1 MTLQGN
7 GMDRLVITGGAKLQ
21 GTISIGGSKNA
32 CLPIIASAL
41 LCPETLHLKNIPAL
55 SDVGSMVEL
64 LLHLGCSVAEDKKE
78 LKLQTDT
85 LVTEDAPYDLV
96 RKMRASVLVL
106 GPLLSR
112 FGKARISLPGG
123 CAIGA
128 RPIDLHLKGLKL
140 LGAEITLEQGY
151 VSASVPNGRLV
162 GADIDLGFP
171 SVGATQNL
179 MMAAVLAEGI
189 TRIYQ
194 SAREPEIAQLADC
207 LNAMGADVR
216 NAGEVMIEIHGTTSL
231 HGAEYS
237 IEADRIQGGSYA
249 MMVAATKG
257 EAYLRGMKLAH
268 LGQAQGVLA
277 NAGVQMRQDDHGL
290 HVHADTLHPVDVVTA
305 PYPGFPT
312 DLQAQLMALLCLADG
327 RSSITEKIFENRF
340 MHVPELQRMGAD
352 IQLISDSAV
361 INGLPSSERARLSG
375 AEVMA
380 TDLRA
385 SFCLIMLGLVAE
397 GVTTLQRLYHLD
409 RGYEN
414 LTKNLRDLGA
424 DVVRKQNDDV

>member
-1 MTLQGN
+1 
-7 GMDRLVITGGAKLQ
+7 MDRLVITGGKALQ

-32 CLPIIASAL
+32 CLPIIAAAL
-41 LCPETLHLKNIPAL
+41 LCPETLLLKNIPRL
-55 SDVGSMVEL
+55 SDVSSMVQL
-64 LLHLGCSVAEDKKE
+64 LLHLGCSVKTDKKNIY
-78 LKLQTDT
+78 LQTDT
-85 LVTEDAPYDLV
+85 LATEDAPYDLV
-96 RKMRASVLVL
+96 RKMRASVVVL
-106 GPLLSR
+106 GPLLGR

-151 VSASVPNGRLV
+151 VSAVVPNGRLI
-162 GADIDLGFP
+162 GADIDLDFP

-179 MMAAVLAEGI
+179 MMAAVLAEGV
-189 TRIYQ
+189 TRIRQ

-216 NAGEVMIEIHGTTSL
+216 GAGEAIIEIHGKSRL

-249 MMVAATKG
+249 MMVAATG
-257 EAYLRGMKLAH
+257 GQAFLRGMKLEY

-277 NAGVQMRQDDHGL
+277 SAGVEMQQEDGGISVQASAINPIDI
-290 HVHADTLHPVDVVTA
+290 VTA

-312 DLQAQLMALLCLADG
+312 DLQAQLMALLCLAEG

-352 IQLISDSAV
+352 IQLMGDTAI
-361 INGLPSSERARLSG
+361 INTTPVTDRPRLTG

-385 SFCLIMLGLVAE
+385 SFSLIMLGLVAE
-397 GVTTLQRLYHLD
+397 GTTTVQRLYHLD

-414 LTKNLRDLGA
+414 LTEKLCTLGA
-424 DVVRKQNDDV
+424 DVVRKSHDAS